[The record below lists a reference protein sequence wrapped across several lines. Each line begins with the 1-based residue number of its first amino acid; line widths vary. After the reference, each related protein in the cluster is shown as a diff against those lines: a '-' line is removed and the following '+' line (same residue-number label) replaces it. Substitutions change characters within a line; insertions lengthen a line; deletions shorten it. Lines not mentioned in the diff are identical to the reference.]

1 MSQDNYPDNI
11 PPKLKGAYR
20 VTLEL
25 NSSQKRLDTVL
36 LQALRD
42 QSENINLK
50 NISRMVFKDLFKEGK
65 IIIKG
70 QRAKTSS
77 AVAKGTTYVDIIG
90 Y

>member
-11 PPKLKGAYR
+11 PPQVKGAYR

-50 NISRMVFKDLFKEGK
+50 HISRMVFKDLFKEGK
-65 IIIKG
+65 ILIKG